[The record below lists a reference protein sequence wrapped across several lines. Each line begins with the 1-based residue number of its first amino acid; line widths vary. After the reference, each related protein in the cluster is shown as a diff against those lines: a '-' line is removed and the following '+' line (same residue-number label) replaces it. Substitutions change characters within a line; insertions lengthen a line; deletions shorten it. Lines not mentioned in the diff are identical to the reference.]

1 MHATEIVAHSDVCV
15 FSGCTEI
22 ESEILVPFVFEARR
36 RRNRIQDPLR
46 LKSPTNSTA
55 GNDRI
60 LAFHINANAEN
71 QLKIGTIDISATDL
85 EGHVEIGRSWPERFA
100 VDSRRRFDP
109 DAN

>member
-22 ESEILVPFVFEARR
+22 QGEVLVPFVFEAWR

-71 QLKIGTIDISATDL
+71 ELKIRVINIGATNL
-85 EGHVEIGRSWPERFA
+85 EGHVENVRPRPKRLA
-100 VDSRRRFDP
+100 VNPRR
-109 DAN
+109 